1 MPIDALEGIRAELAY
16 LRAENERLRAA
27 VEAEREALIV
37 AMQRLR
43 VPAQPQGL
51 PVERIFQLGVD
62 TAIATIRA
70 RKP

>member
-43 VPAQPQGL
+43 VPAQPQGF
-51 PVERIFQLGVD
+51 PSERIFQLGVD